1 MNNWERGRP
10 RPLFGM
16 LMHNRS
22 ALINLTIL
30 FVLAAGLA
38 ACGGQGLSGED
49 AASAVTVIGRH
60 GREPGTFSFPRGIS
74 IARDGRVAISDKT
87 GRIQILAPD
96 GRCLVWWTI
105 PKIDNGTPTGI
116 AFDETNSTSTTLVV
130 ADTHNSRIIRYA
142 LDGKLLAMWGEYGS
156 VPGKMVYP
164 TAIAID
170 GKGTIYLT
178 EYGENLD
185 RVLKYAPDG
194 RFIKQWGTFGTGPG
208 QFQRPMGIALTPDG
222 KVLVADSCNHRLQLF
237 TAEGELIKVIGALG
251 RDPDK
256 FNYPYDLVLDKA
268 GRIFIVEFGNNRLH
282 VLDKDGKTLG
292 VFGGPGAEPGRFGEP
307 WGIDLAPDGKLW
319 IADTFNHRLQ
329 VFKPEVVMSLK

>member
-1 MNNWERGRP
+1 MERGR
-10 RPLFGM
+10 
-16 LMHNRS
+16 LMQNKVG
-22 ALINLTIL
+22 LILYTLIVVTV
-30 FVLAAGLA
+30 FV
-38 ACGGQGLSGED
+38 ACGGQDLSGAG
-49 AASAVTVIGRH
+49 AASAITVIGRH

-96 GRCLVWWTI
+96 GRCLAWWSI
-105 PKIDNGTPTGI
+105 PKTDNGTPTGI
-116 AFDETNSTSTTLVV
+116 AFDETNPTTATLVV

-156 VPGKMVYP
+156 APGKMVYP
-164 TAIAID
+164 TAIVID
-170 GKGTIYLT
+170 AKGTIYLT

-194 RFIKQWGTFGTGPG
+194 KFIKQWGTFGTGPG

-222 KVLVADSCNHRLQLF
+222 RVLVADSCNHRLQLF
-237 TAEGELIKVIGALG
+237 TAEGELLKVIGALG
-251 RDPDK
+251 TAPDK
-256 FNYPYDLVLDKA
+256 LNYPYDLVVGGD
-268 GRIFIVEFGNNRLH
+268 GRIYVFEFGNNRLH
-282 VLDKDGKTLG
+282 VLDMEGKTLA
-292 VFGGPGAEPGRFGEP
+292 VFGGPGPAVGSFGEP

-329 VFKPEVVMSLK
+329 VFKPGAVMTMK